1 MAHQQTVDLHSL
13 KTRQIV
19 YQHPDGTFPSAG
31 GVLAMGDT
39 RGHAAW
45 TRDPSVDTI
54 TLATGGTLAY
64 DGSDLLLN
72 GVPVQG
78 VTSVTGGTNITVTD
92 NSANP
97 IVNLDIKENVDM
109 GGYNLNNANV
119 VNVNS
124 GVNVGDSTAPNA
136 TINLNTSNSGGIA
149 VNMTAGGIL
158 SSVEYHTIDTTMRMK
173 SDVNVE
179 LRAKNNM
186 HAINL
191 GPTSQSINI
200 ITYDDSSVVT
210 RVNNLTTRHAITTLT
225 SDGTFQIG
233 STDISND
240 PSVRFQGISAES
252 VAAIKM
258 ENATGTLTVEST
270 SPTATMKIAVP
281 LRDVSSGTAG
291 TAGQV
296 LTSAGAGAPP
306 YWGSGGILGRYWTNL
321 SGETIT
327 IDSTLFPVLPA
338 SGNVKMRI
346 ELIGGGGGGSG
357 GNPAPLNIPVGSG
370 GGGGQGYVQSAV
382 IIYPIGA
389 GLIIQSGIG
398 GLGGTAGV
406 LFGSAATPGNN
417 GSPTLL
423 RHPITNKILAT
434 ALGGNGGQLV
444 TGGAGFSNGTDGVF
458 IQNGGPGGSGGGYYG
473 GSSNSNGGIGGITSS
488 GTGCGGGG
496 GSGGAVAGN
505 GGDGDC
511 GSCLIEIIDI
521 L

>member
-1 MAHQQTVDLHSL
+1 MAQRQTLDLQSV

-19 YQHPDGTFPSAG
+19 YQNPDGTFPSTG
-31 GVLAMGDT
+31 GVLTMGDA

-64 DGSDLLLN
+64 DGTDLLLN
-72 GVPVQG
+72 GVSVQG

-97 IVNLDIKENVDM
+97 IVNLDIKENLDM
-109 GGYNLNNANV
+109 NNFSITSAQNVSVSNNLYVGSSTYSYSPFTNTAI
-119 VNVNS
+119 VNS
-124 GVNVGDSTAPNA
+124 PYNIAISAGSTPISTGSISMITESDGIINSRVSDTGGVSHGYTHINKFGIFQVGSTNTTTEPRVQLQGMSAGSVASIKMYNA
-136 TINLNTSNSGGIA
+136 TS
-149 VNMTAGGIL
+149 
-158 SSVEYHTIDTTMRMK
+158 
-173 SDVNVE
+173 
-179 LRAKNNM
+179 
-186 HAINL
+186 
-191 GPTSQSINI
+191 
-200 ITYDDSSVVT
+200 
-210 RVNNLTTRHAITTLT
+210 
-225 SDGTFQIG
+225 
-233 STDISND
+233 
-240 PSVRFQGISAES
+240 
-252 VAAIKM
+252 
-258 ENATGTLTVEST
+258 TLTVEST
-270 SPTATMKIAVP
+270 SASATMKIAMP

-291 TAGQV
+291 VAGQV

-306 YWGSGGILGRYWTNL
+306 YWGNGGILGRYWTKSPN
-321 SGETIT
+321 ETIT
-327 IDSTLFPVLPA
+327 IDSTLFPGLPL
-338 SGNVKMRI
+338 SGNVKIRI

-389 GLIIQSGIG
+389 GLIIQSGVG
-398 GLGGTAGV
+398 GLGGAAGV
-406 LFGSAATPGNN
+406 LFSSPATPGTN

-434 ALGGNGGQLV
+434 ALGGNGGQLI

-458 IQNGGPGGSGGGYYG
+458 IENGGPGGSGGGYYG